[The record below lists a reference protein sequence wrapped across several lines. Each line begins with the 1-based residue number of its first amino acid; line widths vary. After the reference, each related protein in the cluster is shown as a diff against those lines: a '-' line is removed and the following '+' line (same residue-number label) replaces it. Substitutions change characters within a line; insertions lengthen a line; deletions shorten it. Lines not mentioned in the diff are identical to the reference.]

1 MINKMKFDSGG
12 IKLFLFLVIILL
24 GVLIGN
30 INTNIVKAAEIPV
43 NIFNKDKD
51 GNTIPELRITAT
63 PVVRNIPT
71 YNSTTTE
78 LNVTEE
84 EAKQG
89 WIYGGD
95 DVEVN
100 YTYQFESDDV
110 NYKDIETK
118 VTVSIDQSGNAFTLK
133 DEIVYN
139 DDRPNTLIDIING
152 QKVDSK
158 IDWDNL
164 NMSMWFTITENS
176 GKLVLPSSGS
186 LIDGTKK
193 VQQIKLIPFKP
204 KWGTELKYKF
214 EIEVISAVN
223 SKTGEKI
230 EFKQEKQELANPLV
244 TTENPKGI
252 LKVKTIKPNPQDVI
266 NYGTINYNGFY
277 NYTKD
282 NERTPEVA
290 KYRLPNVRLL
300 FRSYNSSDTIRTNE
314 SWLEP
319 FYLKVRDTM
328 TKENVGSDLVK
339 PGVGV
344 SLPLYATVIG
354 TDNQQIHTFYSDT
367 LKNLRDV
374 NKFTSNVYKGTN
386 ITPINKEEYKI
397 NKLDYN
403 LYSASDYKPST
414 IPRSYYYDYLTGL
427 SSSSVISS
435 YYLMNVT
442 DYQLDKSMGF
452 QFWYGAGYDLDNII
466 PTRVIPIVTL
476 KEETT
481 TQVAKTNN
489 ILGAIVGRGYET
501 GTSTTA
507 FDNISVSYENP
518 TLTIKNGYEGAA
530 ITKRN
535 FGIYS
540 NKYYINKKNVYPDG
554 YITNTEVKSDV
565 KSGEFFIY
573 WNQEQLRYLLLD
585 PFSNS
590 YYFIKGNYK
599 RQIIDVLQGG
609 IYKGNGDINNKQNY
623 NWKLY
628 TTLTEEEKE
637 KVSGLYI
644 PNDEE
649 VGFPTVN
656 YTLTGYSSIYL
667 LNLGYFEAKDFLEEG
682 QQEKA
687 TVHSNVSLYYDDS
700 QYDVLNKESS
710 FYFTV
715 QKLEF
720 VPPKNSIQMTRKAA
734 KLTYQNTEL
743 VELEAYLDYEVNP
756 YAEKQEDNEIEVTF
770 NVGTTSRYDSAKGN
784 KVEDWLIPIKA
795 TYNDEE
801 VDIGIDG
808 TPQAIYSYKT
818 KVNLKDLKEAGIR
831 PTFKVYFQPI
841 NTVKKTFYTG
851 YFQIP
856 LFSSTYGTEGQFLGN
871 TGKYY
876 TGGTSKFDSLRSK
889 VDVNI
894 TASLA
899 VNNIAMQDKMNLDK
913 EFSYRSTLIN
923 GTSTDAKEV
932 RALNVLPNNQDNRG
946 TNYQGKLYLEDVV
959 LTDVQNKK
967 INKDIYYTTK
977 EIDPQTN
984 PKTIDLTSSDWS
996 KTKPADAS
1004 KIKAYV
1010 IDVGTFSKDTFY
1022 FVNTKLKAEGNKDK
1036 DTYVDSI
1043 LMSTDINPTPSI
1055 STNAKVI
1062 ADATFDKLSVSIPET
1077 ISFKH
1082 TNTIDIKEETLIPRT
1097 EVDWGIRFTDKREEN
1112 PTPYKL
1118 YIKQTEPFKSGNST
1132 IENILVFKDNVEN
1145 APIVSI
1151 NGDNTE
1157 IFKNEDMSRRNYLI
1171 DWGKKEDTG
1180 LLLQLDKEKVE
1191 KIKPGQY
1198 SSELLFTVAEDSI

>member
-1 MINKMKFDSGG
+1 MVNKIRFSSSD
-12 IKLFLFLVIILL
+12 IKSLLFIVVMLL
-24 GVLIGN
+24 GVLIG
-30 INTNIVKAAEIPV
+30 IMSTNTVKAAEIPV

-71 YNSTTTE
+71 YNSATTE

-89 WIYGGD
+89 WIYGD
-95 DVEVN
+95 SNAEVN
-100 YTYQFESDDV
+100 YSYNFESGDV
-110 NYKDIETK
+110 IYTDIEAK

-164 NMSMWFTITENS
+164 NMSMWFTISENS
-176 GKLVLPSSGS
+176 GKLVLPSSGKE
-186 LIDGTKK
+186 INGTRE

-266 NYGTINYNGFY
+266 DYGTINYNGFY

-300 FRSYNSSDTIRTNE
+300 FRSYNSSANIRRSE

-328 TKENVGSDLVK
+328 TKENVGSGMVNPPEGL
-339 PGVGV
+339 

-414 IPRSYYYDYLTGL
+414 IPRSYYDYLTGL

-442 DYQLDKSMGF
+442 NYQLDKSMGF

-476 KEETT
+476 EEKEIRE
-481 TQVAKTNN
+481 ADYSNKY
-489 ILGAIVGRGYET
+489 RGQISARNDSVTEDNVFYRY
-501 GTSTTA
+501 GTSKEPSNS
-507 FDNISVSYENP
+507 F
-518 TLTIKNGYEGAA
+518 LTIKNGYEGTNK
-530 ITKRN
+530 TKRN
-535 FGIYS
+535 FGIHT
-540 NKYYINKKNVYPDG
+540 NQYYIKDKNVYPDG
-554 YITNTEVKSDV
+554 YTTNKKTESDI
-565 KSGEFFIY
+565 KSGEFFVY
-573 WNQEQLRYLLLD
+573 WNQKQLRYLLLD
-585 PFSNS
+585 PFSTSS
-590 YYFIKGNYK
+590 YLIKGNYQT
-599 RQIIDVLQGG
+599 QIIDILQGG
-609 IYKGNGDINNKQNY
+609 IYKGTGELKDRNNY
-623 NWKLY
+623 TWKLY

-644 PNDEE
+644 PNNEE
-649 VGFPTVN
+649 VGFPTIIKSSVA
-656 YTLTGYSSIYL
+656 YSYF

-682 QQEKA
+682 QEEKA
-687 TVHSNVSLYYDDS
+687 TVHSNISLYYEDS
-700 QYDVLNKESS
+700 QYDVLNKEGS

-715 QKLEF
+715 NKLG
-720 VPPKNSIQMTRKAA
+720 PPKNTINMYRLPLKTS
-734 KLTYQNTEL
+734 YQNTEL
-743 VELEAYLDYEVNP
+743 VELESYLEYDVNP

-770 NVGTTSRYDSAKGN
+770 NVGTTEKYNSSKGD
-784 KVEDWLIPIKA
+784 KVEDWLIPVKA
-795 TYNDEE
+795 TYNGEE

-808 TPQAIYSYKT
+808 TPQAIYSYQT

-851 YFQIP
+851 YYLIY
-856 LFSSTYGTEGQFLGN
+856 LFSDTYGTQGKFLGN
-871 TGKYY
+871 ADKYY
-876 TGGTSKFDSLRSK
+876 KTIGIYESQDKST

-899 VNNIAMQDKMNLDK
+899 VNNIAMQEKMNLDK

-923 GTSTDAKEV
+923 GTSTDATEV
-932 RALNVLPNNQDNRG
+932 RVLNVLPNNQDNRG
-946 TNYQGKLYLEDVV
+946 TNYQGKLSLEDVV
-959 LTDVQNKK
+959 LTDVQNNV

-977 EIDPQTN
+977 DIDSQTN
-984 PKTIDLTSSDWS
+984 PKTLDLTSSDWS
-996 KTKPADAS
+996 KEKPTDAS
-1004 KIKAYV
+1004 KIKGYV
-1010 IDVGTFSKDTFY
+1010 IDIGNLPKDTFY
-1022 FVNTKLKAEGNKDK
+1022 FVNTKLKAEGNKDG
-1036 DTYVDSI
+1036 DTYVDTI
-1043 LMSTDINPTPSI
+1043 LMSTDSTSTPI
-1055 STNAKVI
+1055 VSTNAKVV
-1062 ADATFDKLSVSIPET
+1062 ADATFDKLNVSIPDT
-1077 ISFKH
+1077 INFKPV
-1082 TNTIDIKEETLIPRT
+1082 NTIDIKEETLVPRT
-1097 EVDWGIRFTDKREEN
+1097 EPDWGIRFTDKREEN

-1118 YIKQTEPFKSGNST
+1118 YVKQTEPFKSGNNT

-1151 NGDNTE
+1151 NEYNTE
-1157 IFKNEDMSRRNYLI
+1157 IFKNEDMSRRNYLV

-1198 SSELLFTVAEDSI
+1198 KSELLFTVAEDSI